1 MLMKILAKLRLDAR
15 RGLILPDNFIDWF
28 VPACF
33 AGRGELQR
41 QAYNLVYATVP
52 PYTSGLVA
60 AYLSHF
66 GRLPLVLN
74 IRDPWLDRTAPG
86 QQHRTR
92 IHRKLDY
99 LLERHV
105 VNTARKLTFIYQI
118 GLDQYRRR
126 YPGRSDD
133 MTIIRPAFDFAR
145 VNGKRAGELPGK
157 VTLAYAGHIYQ
168 PYSAMKTFARLLAG
182 CRRQGLDFTLG
193 LWGCDDIP
201 MARKII
207 SDEGLTDRVTW
218 GGMRSLKEIH
228 SIQQAVSAN
237 VILLDF
243 KTVPTKLYELLA
255 AGRKILYI
263 GPKVEDQEAVLERY
277 SSYYLCLNSNG
288 SSPTQTDVDRLVQFL
303 NSPEDATQIDQKQNL
318 VRRELSARAQTE
330 RLAAIFDNVAHSL
343 PV

>member
-1 MLMKILAKLRLDAR
+1 LDAR

-28 VPACF
+28 IPACF
-33 AGRGELQR
+33 AGRQELQR
-41 QAYNLVYATVP
+41 QTYDLVYVTVP

-60 AYLSHF
+60 ACLAQHS
-66 GRLPLVLN
+66 GLPLVLN

-92 IHRKLDY
+92 MHRRLDY
-99 LLERHV
+99 LLERYV

-126 YPGRSDD
+126 YPRRSDD

-145 VNGKRAGELPGK
+145 LNGNPPRNSSGK
-157 VTLAYAGHIYQ
+157 ITLAYAGHIYS
-168 PYSAMKTFARLLAG
+168 PYSAMKTLAKLLAG
-182 CRRQGLDFTLG
+182 CRRHGLDFTLG

-207 SDEGLTDRVTW
+207 SDEGLTDHVTW
-218 GGMRSLKEIH
+218 GGMRSLKEIYA
-228 SIQQAVSAN
+228 IQQGVSAN

-255 AGRKILYI
+255 AGRKIVYI
-263 GPKVEDQEAVLERY
+263 GPRVEDQEAILERY
-277 SSYYLCLNSNG
+277 SAHYLCLNSNG
-288 SSPTQTDVDRLVQFL
+288 SLPPQTDIDRLVQFL
-303 NSPEDATQIDQKQNL
+303 NSPEDAAQIDQKQDL
-318 VRRELSARAQTE
+318 VEKELSARAQTG
-330 RLAAIFDNVAHSL
+330 RLAAIFEEVAHSYQYD
-343 PV
+343 VR